1 MSSPLER
8 PAELSSPLPIQILLA
23 IFGCFLVLLEGAF
36 AQWQVFF
43 ASAPLLVLAYV
54 FYMNLFFANRLSI
67 FAVFLIGLFSEL
79 MFFDMLGMS
88 ATALVLSAIITRW
101 RSAVLIHSDFL
112 EIWSAFS
119 LIVLFYAAFKISV
132 YAVIYF
138 SFPDLSDIFLQAGMT
153 ILLFPVFYV
162 LLVSAASAGQFMLRG
177 QMDSKIK

>member
-1 MSSPLER
+1 MTSPLDR

-36 AQWQVFF
+36 AQWKVFF

-67 FAVFLIGLFSEL
+67 IAVFLMGLFSEL
-79 MFFDMLGMS
+79 MFFEMLGMN
-88 ATALVLSAIITRW
+88 ATALALVAMLTRW
-101 RSAVLIHSDFL
+101 RSPVLIHNEFL

-119 LIVLFYAAFKISV
+119 LIVLFYSGFKITV
-132 YAVIYF
+132 YLLAYL
-138 SFPDLSDIFLQAGMT
+138 SLPNLSDIFLQAGMT

-162 LLVSAASAGQFMLRG
+162 LLVSAASAGQFILRT
-177 QMDSKIK
+177 QIDSRAK